1 MADQRE
7 MEQEKQRSNSLR
19 QARLKVWFPVRK
31 KKIES
36 LVFLYM
42 YSALERRHSGLTV
55 SALDSRPSG
64 LGSSSGLGHCVVFLY
79 KTRYF
84 HSASLHQD
92 V

>member
-31 KKIES
+31 KNNPW
-36 LVFLYM
+36 LFLCM

-55 SALDSRPSG
+55 SALDSRPSSLG
-64 LGSSSGLGHCVVFLY
+64 LSSGWGHCVVFLY

-84 HSASLHQD
+84 HTASLHQG